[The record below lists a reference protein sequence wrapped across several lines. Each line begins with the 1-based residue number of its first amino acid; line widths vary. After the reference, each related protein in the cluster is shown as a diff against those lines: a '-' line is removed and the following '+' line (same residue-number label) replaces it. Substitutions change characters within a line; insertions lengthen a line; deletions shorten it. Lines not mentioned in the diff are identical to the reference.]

1 MKFSVIEDEDEIYL
15 IAHRSRLLYFK
26 FPNLSRRGKI
36 KVMNP
41 VRNAVILAG
50 RIRQKFM
57 LRQQKISNGVKKI
70 LPWLVLVIFAI
81 LIGTTLL
88 ITIDRF
94 TKSINYRSPFTL
106 PTPTSKSAKEK
117 IIKVVLAGDIMLNRG
132 VEYMVEK
139 EGNGD
144 YKFPFLEIANELKGA
159 KLLFGNLEGPISDK
173 GTKVGS
179 IYSFR
184 AEPKAIEGLTFAGFN
199 LISLANNHA
208 FDYGREALEDTFLRL
223 KTAGIYYVGAGFDE
237 GEAYGGRTPII
248 KEIEGTKIGFLAYT
262 NLGPESWKA
271 GEKNSGIAWINE
283 EEIEKVKND
292 IKLAKEKAD
301 ILIVSLHAG
310 EEYAAEPT
318 QFQIE
323 FSKAAIDA
331 GADLV
336 IGHHPHVVQ
345 KSEKYKDKWIF
356 YSLGNFVFDQS
367 FSEETM
373 RSEIIEVLI
382 AEGKI
387 KEVKPKL
394 IKMNNYFQPKIYEGL

>member
-1 MKFSVIEDEDEIYL
+1 MRISKLNQKLFLFILLLFLGLILFIGSSFLMKPRVIEI
-15 IAHRSRLLYFK
+15 I
-26 FPNLSRRGKI
+26 
-36 KVMNP
+36 
-41 VRNAVILAG
+41 
-50 RIRQKFM
+50 
-57 LRQQKISNGVKKI
+57 
-70 LPWLVLVIFAI
+70 
-81 LIGTTLL
+81 
-88 ITIDRF
+88 
-94 TKSINYRSPFTL
+94 
-106 PTPTSKSAKEK
+106 PTPAQISETISDK
-117 IIKVVLAGDIMLNRG
+117 IQPTEENQITLILVGDIMLNRG
-132 VEYMVEK
+132 VEYMVGK
-139 EGNGD
+139 EGDGD
-144 YKFPFLEIANELKGA
+144 YSFPFLKIAEDLKGT

-184 AEPKAIEGLTFAGFN
+184 AEPKVIEGLTFAGFN

-208 FDYGREALEDTFLRL
+208 FDYGREALEDCLAKL
-223 KTAGIYYVGAGFDE
+223 SKAGIDYVGAGFNE
-237 GEAYGGRTPII
+237 GEAYGGRTPVI

-271 GEKNSGIAWINE
+271 SEKNSGIAWISE
-283 EEIEKVKND
+283 KDFEKIKKDIEN
-292 IKLAKEKAD
+292 AKSQAD

-367 FSEETM
+367 FSQETM
-373 RSEIIEVLI
+373 R
-382 AEGKI
+382 GKI
-387 KEVKPKL
+387 LEIL
-394 IKMNNYFQPKIYEGL
+394 IKDGKINELIPKKIEINNYFQPEIATKEEQ